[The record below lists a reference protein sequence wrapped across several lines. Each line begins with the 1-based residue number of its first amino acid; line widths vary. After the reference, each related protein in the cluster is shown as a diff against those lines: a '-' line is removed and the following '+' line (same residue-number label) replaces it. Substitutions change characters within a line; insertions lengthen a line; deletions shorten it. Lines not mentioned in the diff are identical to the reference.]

1 MIFHS
6 NPKTH
11 LGGGLESPPFF
22 KDCAVP
28 ISYISLGLFT
38 LTAMSMGYPE
48 SSSPYALS
56 GLLIGISIFFYYT
69 VVKVF
74 VGLSYVVAGTSENLT
89 GVWQTRA
96 IEYVA
101 LFALYSLEFYNI
113 LYFVL
118 PSILM
123 MTLIDIVVS
132 LVQMGIISIEF
143 PDDTQSNEEDE
154 Q

>member
-1 MIFHS
+1 
-6 NPKTH
+6 
-11 LGGGLESPPFF
+11 
-22 KDCAVP
+22 
-28 ISYISLGLFT
+28 
-38 LTAMSMGYPE
+38 MSMGYPE